1 MIRLIGVRWKCSNA
15 LSRDVLIRRRT
26 CFFVGNMRIRFRF
39 YKFLENLLKAYGID
53 FSQNLLAQQ
62 CCVSKIAK
70 SCVINRNIT
79 IIFCC

>member
-1 MIRLIGVRWKCSNA
+1 
-15 LSRDVLIRRRT
+15 
-26 CFFVGNMRIRFRF
+26 MRIRFRF